1 MKKNCKKLKIHFENT
16 KKTFSSAWEKLRI
29 NELDR
34 LMMGYFFCF
43 LGSILFLY
51 YTQRL
56 IGLFILIISL
66 VMFILLGN
74 IRQMNLNLYILS
86 IKVAKYIFIFYVLLL
101 IRKIYIS
108 NINIFLFEF
117 ARSVI
122 DIYVEIFK
130 LILMFY
136 FLGFAIAQILQLNKD
151 EYLKKRAVYYTK
163 QRLFFFY
170 PIIFA
175 SGYLIIYMLNKTLTE
190 QFMGIIFGSFIIY
203 IFIASIRYHLMQFQ
217 ERELKINCV
226 NLDNNE
232 IKKNDVYLLS
242 IKYIDYQI
250 FKLDF
255 DNLFPDD
262 SINPVV
268 YIMNKYYSHHVNKF
282 KKSEININE
291 ENNNGAKNDK
301 NRVDVKNSKCIYLSI
316 EKLRTNDKLSI
327 YYSYEQDGEIY
338 NMKCD
343 LYLEIKYIGTTLY
356 VSQYKF
362 KNFRKVRNEFKF
374 GSTSIFNIFTNAKEK
389 YSKNDYPIEYHVL
402 NNIKLYDNSK
412 NKITI
417 DKHIKSQFDPRKWLL
432 HDNQFGTGKT
442 TYDLYFAIQQ
452 GYQPVIIS
460 PWEDNY
466 DKDILQLIYSKM
478 SKNNRGHFF
487 ANIFATISTRAF
499 IFWPIAAAATIVF
512 LDNDIVKGIFDIIY
526 YRILDTLF
534 SSFSIARVVI
544 PLGLHEIRD
553 IFFVVLSIIV
563 SYIGL
568 SSFILFKKD
577 STRDYQDFF
586 IKRMQSIWKRN
597 PHIFLIVEDI
607 DRLDPDVYNN
617 VFRILSLLNKEFNN
631 NMLGLISLDRKIIE
645 NKKGIKL
652 FHKDTKSEM
661 LFKTFEN
668 KIIYEEIAKNYDYQA
683 SIRQYI
689 DEGIEFLR
697 ACGGNRD
704 ELKEVYRST
713 KITNF
718 RDAHKCMEEIL
729 KKYYSSKQE
738 K

>member
-1 MKKNCKKLKIHFENT
+1 
-16 KKTFSSAWEKLRI
+16 
-29 NELDR
+29 
-34 LMMGYFFCF
+34 
-43 LGSILFLY
+43 
-51 YTQRL
+51 
-56 IGLFILIISL
+56 
-66 VMFILLGN
+66 
-74 IRQMNLNLYILS
+74 
-86 IKVAKYIFIFYVLLL
+86 
-101 IRKIYIS
+101 
-108 NINIFLFEF
+108 
-117 ARSVI
+117 
-122 DIYVEIFK
+122 
-130 LILMFY
+130 
-136 FLGFAIAQILQLNKD
+136 
-151 EYLKKRAVYYTK
+151 
-163 QRLFFFY
+163 
-170 PIIFA
+170 
-175 SGYLIIYMLNKTLTE
+175 
-190 QFMGIIFGSFIIY
+190 
-203 IFIASIRYHLMQFQ
+203 
-217 ERELKINCV
+217 
-226 NLDNNE
+226 
-232 IKKNDVYLLS
+232 
-242 IKYIDYQI
+242 
-250 FKLDF
+250 
-255 DNLFPDD
+255 
-262 SINPVV
+262 
-268 YIMNKYYSHHVNKF
+268 
-282 KKSEININE
+282 
-291 ENNNGAKNDK
+291 
-301 NRVDVKNSKCIYLSI
+301 
-316 EKLRTNDKLSI
+316 
-327 YYSYEQDGEIY
+327 
-338 NMKCD
+338 
-343 LYLEIKYIGTTLY
+343 
-356 VSQYKF
+356 
-362 KNFRKVRNEFKF
+362 
-374 GSTSIFNIFTNAKEK
+374 
-389 YSKNDYPIEYHVL
+389 
-402 NNIKLYDNSK
+402 
-412 NKITI
+412 
-417 DKHIKSQFDPRKWLL
+417 
-432 HDNQFGTGKT
+432 
-442 TYDLYFAIQQ
+442 
-452 GYQPVIIS
+452 
-460 PWEDNY
+460 
-466 DKDILQLIYSKM
+466 M

-704 ELKEVYRST
+704 ELKEVYRNT